1 MRTFARHA
9 RGNRRCN
16 AECRILQ
23 FGLVEFRFIE
33 FRFVA
38 LDLRKRLGELYNA
51 RDGAYK
57 QALPAGVRRK

>member
-1 MRTFARHA
+1 
-9 RGNRRCN
+9 
-16 AECRILQ
+16 
-23 FGLVEFRFIE
+23 V
-33 FRFVA
+33 VA